1 MESDKTTYR
10 IIATYESNRLL
21 WDPKNDDYHNK
32 IKKNAIRVQLAS
44 DLECSGKFLN
54 NNIIK

>member
-1 MESDKTTYR
+1 MESDKTTYH

-32 IKKNAIRVQLAS
+32 KNAIMVQLAS

>member
-1 MESDKTTYR
+1 MESEKTTNH
-10 IIATYESNRLL
+10 IIDQFESNRLL

-32 IKKNAIRVQLAS
+32 IKKNKIMVQLAS

-54 NNIIK
+54 NNIK